1 MEMNRSEITER
12 DYVQATPLRIS
23 TKVITAH
30 MGTTMDAKKLF
41 DHISQ
46 ILIPL
51 WWPGE
56 GVLKMEHDR
65 SVIGMSSR
73 DAFSKRGVSDKTFFN
88 QSTIVLRKAT
98 SADKTQFKEV
108 NVKLFGNG
116 GIQMTGIP
124 AEEFA
129 KETLVWLLEE
139 LKKVKGAEIFG
150 ETPNLQRFKVQLIN
164 SDYKVAH
171 LINRSAL
178 HSILSRNYLLFSTF
192 ESTIYQGVNTKYYY
206 NDKHPD
212 PSRPGICL
220 CTVKCKGQ
228 GSGSGPGEC
237 KRITMSVFQTG
248 KIIVTGGRYMY
259 QLEEAYN
266 FLNRVLQKHAHEVLR
281 LPAEEE
287 AEETIVQEQ
296 APVLVERPREQEAKP
311 PVIFAPVR
319 LGAEQTTPSANT
331 STAVAF
337 APVRLKRT
345 TKLTPVA

>member
-1 MEMNRSEITER
+1 M
-12 DYVQATPLRIS
+12 DYVKPTPLRIS
-23 TKVITAH
+23 TKVITAN
-30 MGTTMDAKKLF
+30 MGTTMDAKRLF
-41 DHISQ
+41 ESISQ

-56 GVLKMEHDR
+56 GILKMEHEK
-65 SVIGMSSR
+65 SVIGQSSR

-98 SADKTQFKEV
+98 SPDMTQFKEV

-129 KETLVWLLEE
+129 RETLVWLLDE
-139 LKKVKGAEIFG
+139 LKKVDAPIFAT
-150 ETPNLQRFKVQLIN
+150 TPILQKFKVQLIN
-164 SDYKVAH
+164 SDYQVAH
-171 LINRSAL
+171 AINRTAL
-178 HSILSRNYLLFSTF
+178 HTILSRQYGLFSTF
-192 ESTIYQGVNTKYYY
+192 ESTIYQGVNTKYYF

-248 KIIVTGGRYMY
+248 KIIITGGRYLF
-259 QLEEAYN
+259 QLEEAYR
-266 FLNRVLQKHAHEVLR
+266 FLNAVLQKHATEILR
-281 LPAEEE
+281 LPSEEE
-287 AEETIVQEQ
+287 
-296 APVLVERPREQEAKP
+296 PS
-311 PVIFAPVR
+311 VR
-319 LGAEQTTPSANT
+319 
-331 STAVAF
+331 
-337 APVRLKRT
+337 
-345 TKLTPVA
+345 TKS